1 MTYEEFL
8 EYFKMVS
15 MAYIEPENRMLR
27 TAKRIIL
34 GKNNIAS
41 LNLEVTETGPCII
54 EVQQLDKL
62 FCQADYTYSPIR
74 IFLIRRS
81 QDAPQNY

>member
-15 MAYIEPENRMLR
+15 MAYIEPENQMLR

-34 GKNNIAS
+34 GKNNIIS
-41 LNLEVTETGPCII
+41 LNLEVHDTGPCII